1 MENHFLVKI
10 SSLDLAK
17 VPEVNFSI
25 LWIFMDFSKNKN
37 AEKYWKFL
45 KEKRWLKIRCQQLP
59 LFERKLGRGSFQRRD
74 DTWILI
80 DSIQGNKKSRDMIVP
95 LKMKW
100 EPKDSLY
107 KKTLG
112 WLNLNPYGGSTHGRF
127 LIKGFYWL
135 KIELKFDPYGGSYH
149 LEIPVRRIWSL

>member
-1 MENHFLVKI
+1 
-10 SSLDLAK
+10 
-17 VPEVNFSI
+17 
-25 LWIFMDFSKNKN
+25 
-37 AEKYWKFL
+37 
-45 KEKRWLKIRCQQLP
+45 
-59 LFERKLGRGSFQRRD
+59 
-74 DTWILI
+74 
-80 DSIQGNKKSRDMIVP
+80 MIVP

-149 LEIPVRRIWSL
+149 LTRMVGRTMVDS